1 MSDLRIA
8 VHRAS
13 RCFKGGIEALAAA
26 LSSADH
32 KVNGQILRNQLAGND
47 RHTLGLDRAEEI
59 VDLCDSDEL
68 AHAAA
73 RQRGG
78 VFIKLPD
85 SDIPAS
91 DLAVLELVTHV
102 WRANGDV
109 GRAVDETL
117 ADGRVEVG
125 ELAAVRQAIYRTQ
138 QAMTAM
144 LQRMEQMA
152 EK

>member
-8 VHRAS
+8 VHRAA
-13 RCFKGGIEALAAA
+13 RGFNGGVEALAAA
-26 LSSADH
+26 MSSPDH
-32 KVNGQILRNQLAGND
+32 VVKPQILRNQLVGNE
-47 RHTLGLDRAEEI
+47 RHFLGLDRAEEI

-78 VFIKLPD
+78 VFVKLPD
-85 SDIPAS
+85 DGAPAS

-109 GRAVDETL
+109 GRAVDDTL
-117 ADGRVEVG
+117 ADGRVERR
-125 ELAAVRQAIYRTQ
+125 ELAEVKAAIYRVQ
-138 QAMTAM
+138 QTMTA
-144 LQRMEQMA
+144 LLARMEEMA
-152 EK
+152 D

>member
-1 MSDLRIA
+1 MSELRLAIL
-8 VHRAS
+8 RAAKS
-13 RCFKGGIEALAAA
+13 IPGGVESVAPMISTPERR
-26 LSSADH
+26 
-32 KVNGQILRNQLAGND
+32 VNPQVLRNQLIGNE
-47 RHTLGLDRAEEI
+47 RHHLSIDTAELI
-59 VDLCDSDEL
+59 IDVTDSDEL
-68 AHAAA
+68 VHAAA

-78 VFIKLPD
+78 VFVKLPD
-85 SDIPAS
+85 PSMPAS

-117 ADGRVEVG
+117 ADGRVELG

-144 LQRMEQMA
+144 LQRMESMA
-152 EK
+152 E

>member
-1 MSDLRIA
+1 MSELRLA
-8 VHRAS
+8 VLRAAKS
-13 RCFKGGIEALAAA
+13 IPGGVESVAPMI
-26 LSSADH
+26 STPDRR
-32 KVNGQILRNQLAGND
+32 VNAQVLRNQLIGNE
-47 RHTLGLDRAEEI
+47 RHHLSIDTAELI
-59 VDLCDSDEL
+59 IDVTDSDEL

-78 VFIKLPD
+78 VFVKLPD
-85 SDIPAS
+85 PSMPAS

-117 ADGRVEVG
+117 ADGRVELG

-144 LQRMEQMA
+144 LQRMESMA
-152 EK
+152 E